1 MTVKTRIVLGVALL
15 AFLVVLARNA
25 WASDDAFITLR
36 TVYNVLHGDGLRW
49 NGAER
54 VQTFTHPLWLFVL
67 IPFYVAVRDPF
78 FTLYTAGMAVSLL
91 AVYVLLAKFF
101 PQPWSIPLALAF
113 VLSSKSFVDY
123 SSSGLENPLSHLLAL
138 LFAGLLLQDTV
149 STSKRVFFL
158 SLLAA
163 LSMLNRLDTLL
174 LFLPALFLTVYE
186 TRKTIWQSGKWM
198 ALGFLP
204 IVLWEGF
211 SLFYYGFPFPNTY
224 YAKLTTG
231 IPQSDLYRQGWLY
244 FQNSLAWDHVTLP
257 TIGLAALV
265 SLFSR
270 ESRRIS
276 LVLGILLYLAYIVR
290 IGGDFMSGRFF
301 STVFVL
307 SLALIGS
314 LIPTQCL
321 ASKTI
326 PVLALA
332 SSAFILV
339 VGLTSTHPPLLVH
352 TSSGTNTM
360 ENGIADEKTIYIKC
374 CGLLNRWA
382 RDWLPKVAEDA
393 RQARKEA
400 IPIIIR
406 ESIGMYGFYAGPDV
420 YIMDKVCLGDPLRA
434 RLPVTADWRIGH
446 FPRHVPVGYIETITN
461 DFQNHIRE
469 PHLREYYDKLLLI
482 TRGDLFSA
490 ERLKTILEFN
500 LGVYDPLLEAYVNS
514 RDWEQ

>member
-1 MTVKTRIVLGVALL
+1 MSVKSRIVVGVALL

-67 IPFYVAVRDPF
+67 IPFYVAIRDPF
-78 FTLYTAGMAVSLL
+78 FTLYAAGMVASLL
-91 AVYVLLAKFF
+91 TVYVLLAKFF
-101 PQPWSIPLALAF
+101 PQPWGIPLALAF

-138 LFAGLLLQDTV
+138 LFAGLLLQ
-149 STSKRVFFL
+149 SAGSSSKRVFFL

-174 LFLPALFLTVYE
+174 LFLPALLLTAYE

-198 ALGFLP
+198 VLGFLP
-204 IVLWEGF
+204 IILWEGF
-211 SLFYYGFPFPNTY
+211 SLLYYGFPFPNTY

-231 IPQSDLYRQGWLY
+231 IPQSDLYQQGWLY
-244 FQNSLAWDHVTLP
+244 FQNSLVWDHVSLP
-257 TIGLAALV
+257 TIGLAVLL

-270 ESRRIS
+270 QARRAS
-276 LVLGILLYLAYIVR
+276 LALGILLYLAYIVR

-307 SLALIGS
+307 SVALLGS
-314 LIPTQCL
+314 LILTWRL
-321 ASKTI
+321 ASRAA
-326 PVLALA
+326 PALMLA
-332 SSAFILV
+332 SSVFILM
-339 VGLTSTHPPLLVH
+339 VGLTSTRPPLLVRAL
-352 TSSGTNTM
+352 TGTNAV
-360 ENGIADEKTIYIKC
+360 ENGIADEKATYFRC
-374 CGLLNRWA
+374 CGLLNRWS
-382 RDWLPKVAEDA
+382 RSWLPKVAEDA
-393 RQARKEA
+393 RQARRDAE
-400 IPIIIR
+400 PIIVR
-406 ESIGMYGFYAGPDV
+406 ESIGIYGFYAGPNV
-420 YIMDKVCLGDPLRA
+420 YIMDKVCVGDPLRA
-434 RLPVTADWRIGH
+434 RLPVTSDWRIGH
-446 FPRHVPVGYIETITN
+446 FPRHVPAGYIETITD

-469 PHLREYYDKLLLI
+469 PHLREYYDKLLLV
-482 TRGDLFSA
+482 TRGDLFSL
-490 ERLKTILEFN
+490 ERLRVILEFN
-500 LGVYDPLLEAYVNS
+500 LGKYDPLLEAYVRS

>member
-1 MTVKTRIVLGVALL
+1 MPVKTRIVLGVALL

-36 TVYNVLHGDGLRW
+36 TVYNFLHGDGLRW

-67 IPFYVAVRDPF
+67 IPFYVAIRDPF
-78 FTLYTAGMAVSLL
+78 FTLYTAGMVVSLL
-91 AVYVLLAKFF
+91 AVYILLAKFF

-113 VLSSKSFVDY
+113 VLSSKSFIDY

-149 STSKRVFFL
+149 PPSKRVFFL

-174 LFLPALFLTVYE
+174 LFLPALLLTIYE

-204 IVLWEGF
+204 IILWEGF
-211 SLFYYGFPFPNTY
+211 ALFYYGFPFPNTY

-257 TIGLAALV
+257 TIGLAVLL

-270 ESRRIS
+270 EARRAS
-276 LVLGILLYLAYIVR
+276 LALGILLYLAYIVR

-301 STVFVL
+301 STVFAL
-307 SLALIGS
+307 SVALLGS
-314 LIPTQCL
+314 LILSRRL
-321 ASKTI
+321 ASRAV
-326 PVLALA
+326 PALMLAA
-332 SSAFILV
+332 SALILL
-339 VGLTSTHPPLLVH
+339 VGLTSTRPPLLVRAIG
-352 TSSGTNTM
+352 SKARM
-360 ENGIADEKTIYIKC
+360 ENGIADERTIYFKC
-374 CGLLNRWA
+374 CGLLNRWS
-382 RDWLPKVAEDA
+382 RDWLPVVAQDALEDKQNA
-393 RQARKEA
+393 TSIAF
-400 IPIIIR
+400 R
-406 ESIGMYGFYAGPDV
+406 ESIGIYGFYAGPDV
-420 YIMDKVCLGDPLRA
+420 YLLDPLCLGDPLRA
-434 RLPVTADWRIGH
+434 RLPVTGDWRIGH
-446 FPRHVPVGYIETITN
+446 FPRHVPAGYIETITN

-469 PHLREYYDKLLLI
+469 PHLKEYYDKLLLV

-500 LGVYDPLLEAYVNS
+500 LGVYDPLLEAYVLS